1 MGLGKKTIKL
11 VTSILQDEKKRKLY
25 SDEDIKYME
34 RKLVLMKIE
43 RERRKLQR
51 KKSQGFGY

>member
-34 RKLVLMKIE
+34 RKLTLLKIE
-43 RERRKLQR
+43 RARRKMQR
-51 KKSQGFGY
+51 KKEQGFGY

>member
-25 SDEDIKYME
+25 TEEDIKYME
-34 RKLVLMKIE
+34 RKVVLLKLE
-43 RERRKLQR
+43 RARRKLQR
-51 KKSQGFGY
+51 KKERGFGY

>member
-11 VTSILQDEKKRKLY
+11 VTSILQDEKKRNLY

-43 RERRKLQR
+43 RARRKMQR
-51 KKSQGFGY
+51 KRDKGFGY

>member
-25 SDEDIKYME
+25 TEEDIKYME
-34 RKLVLMKIE
+34 RKVVLLKLE
-43 RERRKLQR
+43 RARRKMQR
-51 KKSQGFGY
+51 KKEKGFGY

>member
-25 SDEDIKYME
+25 SEEDIKYME
-34 RKLVLMKIE
+34 RKLTLLKIE
-43 RERRKLQR
+43 RARRKLAR
-51 KKSQGFGY
+51 KKNQGFGY

>member
-25 SDEDIKYME
+25 TEEDIKYME
-34 RKLVLMKIE
+34 RKVVLLKLE
-43 RERRKLQR
+43 RARRKLQR
-51 KKSQGFGY
+51 KKDQGFGY

>member
-25 SDEDIKYME
+25 TDEDIQYME
-34 RKLVLMKIE
+34 RKLTLMKIE

-51 KKSQGFGY
+51 KREQGFGY

>member
-25 SDEDIKYME
+25 SKEDIQYME
-34 RKLVLMKIE
+34 RKVVLLKLE
-43 RERRKLQR
+43 RARRKLAR
-51 KKSQGFGY
+51 KKDKGFGY

>member
-43 RERRKLQR
+43 RARRKMQR
-51 KKSQGFGY
+51 KRDKGFGY

>member
-25 SDEDIKYME
+25 SEEDIKYME
-34 RKLVLMKIE
+34 RKLTLLKIE
-43 RERRKLQR
+43 RARRKMQR
-51 KKSQGFGY
+51 KKNQGFGY

>member
-11 VTSILQDEKKRKLY
+11 VTSVLQDEKKRKLY
-25 SDEDIKYME
+25 SAEEIAYME
-34 RKLVLMKIE
+34 RKLMLLRLE

-51 KKSQGFGY
+51 KKQQGFGY

>member
-11 VTSILQDEKKRKLY
+11 VTKVLGDEKRRKLY
-25 SDEDIKYME
+25 SDEEIRYME
-34 RKLVLMKIE
+34 RKLTLMKIE

-51 KKSQGFGY
+51 KKEQGFGY

>member
-11 VTSILQDEKKRKLY
+11 VTSILQDEKKRQLY
-25 SDEDIKYME
+25 SEEDLKYME

-43 RERRKLQR
+43 RARRKLQR
-51 KKSQGFGY
+51 KRDKGFGY

>member
-1 MGLGKKTIKL
+1 MGLGKKTIRL

-34 RKLVLMKIE
+34 RKLTLLKIE
-43 RERRKLQR
+43 RARRKMQR
-51 KKSQGFGY
+51 KKEQGFGY

>member
-25 SDEDIKYME
+25 TEEDIKYME
-34 RKLVLMKIE
+34 RKLVLLKIE

-51 KKSQGFGY
+51 KKEQGFGY

>member
-25 SDEDIKYME
+25 SEEDIKYME
-34 RKLVLMKIE
+34 RKLVLLKIE
-43 RERRKLQR
+43 RARRKLQR
-51 KKSQGFGY
+51 KKNQGFGY

>member
-25 SDEDIKYME
+25 TEEDIKYME
-34 RKLVLMKIE
+34 RKLTLMKIE
-43 RERRKLQR
+43 RARRKLQR
-51 KKSQGFGY
+51 KKDKGFGY

>member
-25 SDEDIKYME
+25 SEEDIKYME
-34 RKLVLMKIE
+34 RKLTLMKLE
-43 RERRKLQR
+43 RARRKLQR
-51 KKSQGFGY
+51 KKDQGFGY